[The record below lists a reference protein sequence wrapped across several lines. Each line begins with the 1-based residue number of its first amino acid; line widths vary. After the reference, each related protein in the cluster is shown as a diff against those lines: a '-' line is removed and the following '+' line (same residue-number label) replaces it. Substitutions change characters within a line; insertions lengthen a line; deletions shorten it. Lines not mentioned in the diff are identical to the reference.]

1 MAHGGS
7 PLTDSA
13 EKNFVELVEL
23 VKLSRPGTLWT
34 HFRTISDRSQHF
46 CSWRANCCFLSYYII
61 AVISKVLYMVLSR
74 KRSSRHCSLESW
86 SPTNY
91 SRMCGQ
97 LSMFRILSVHF
108 PDSGI
113 TGNDS
118 NDGNNTRLWS
128 LQTSAYN
135 SHQFSSLFN
144 SFQPIAPSHQPDL
157 APDLPRA
164 LQKPLAGEKLIRLGV
179 TLHPFILSWA
189 GELLLMFIYVS
200 LCIYVCMCDVFRP
213 ALTSMS
219 QTSYW

>member
-1 MAHGGS
+1 MASAAVPSCSIRIPFVQPTGTSSRRSKARSPRAPAAQGGS

-13 EKNFVELVEL
+13 ERNFVELVEL
-23 VKLSRPGTLWT
+23 AKLSRPGALWT

-46 CSWRANCCFLSYYII
+46 CSWRANYCFLSCYII

-113 TGNDS
+113 TGNDA
-118 NDGNNTRLWS
+118 NDGNNTRL
-128 LQTSAYN
+128 
-135 SHQFSSLFN
+135 
-144 SFQPIAPSHQPDL
+144 
-157 APDLPRA
+157 
-164 LQKPLAGEKLIRLGV
+164 
-179 TLHPFILSWA
+179 
-189 GELLLMFIYVS
+189 
-200 LCIYVCMCDVFRP
+200 
-213 ALTSMS
+213 
-219 QTSYW
+219 

>member
-1 MAHGGS
+1 MFHPDSIPSCSQLARPQGEARRDRHVLLPWPKVVHHS
-7 PLTDSA
+7 LTQQRGTLL
-13 EKNFVELVEL
+13 N
-23 VKLSRPGTLWT
+23 LSSCRKRPGTLWT

-46 CSWRANCCFLSYYII
+46 CSWRANCCFLSCYII

-86 SPTNY
+86 SPINY

-113 TGNDS
+113 TGNNA

-144 SFQPIAPSHQPDL
+144 SF
-157 APDLPRA
+157 
-164 LQKPLAGEKLIRLGV
+164 
-179 TLHPFILSWA
+179 
-189 GELLLMFIYVS
+189 
-200 LCIYVCMCDVFRP
+200 
-213 ALTSMS
+213 
-219 QTSYW
+219 